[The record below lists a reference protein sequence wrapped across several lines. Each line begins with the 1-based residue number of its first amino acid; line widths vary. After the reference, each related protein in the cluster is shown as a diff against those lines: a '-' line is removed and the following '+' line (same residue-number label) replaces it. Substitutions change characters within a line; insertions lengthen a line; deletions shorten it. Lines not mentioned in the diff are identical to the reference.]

1 MKYLSKEELE
11 DIANELLNN
20 PTRETLKVLSNKYN
34 GEEKVVEIPVSN
46 DTTLEMNNVPH
57 FNIPTFEVPSV
68 NNEVK
73 VSESSSIPVLEV
85 PTFEETTPGKV
96 EEPMINTDIPS
107 VNVSDSIPTLEVPE
121 MPKADNN
128 TLVNFSGNLWEPQMP
143 SAVNMMETTD
153 NFNTTVNT
161 MSQNTMPGVNQNM
174 EVPFFGETTPV
185 VNNQIPVSGPV
196 PPQGVNNQMPSGPAP
211 QGPSMFGQIQ
221 QNYNIGA

>member
-20 PTRETLKVLSNKYN
+20 PTKETLRVLSNKYN
-34 GEEKVVEIPVSN
+34 GEEKVVEMPVDN
-46 DTTLEMNNVPH
+46 GATLNINSMPH
-57 FNIPTFEVPSV
+57 FDIPTFEVPSV

-85 PTFEETTPGKV
+85 PVFGGTTPGKV
-96 EEPMINTDIPS
+96 EEPVVNTDIPS

-121 MPKADNN
+121 MPKVDNN
-128 TLVNFSGNLWEPQMP
+128 TPVNFSGNLWEPQMP

-153 NFNTTVNT
+153 NFNTTV
-161 MSQNTMPGVNQNM
+161 NTMPGVNQNM

-196 PPQGVNNQMPSGPAP
+196 P

-221 QNYNIGA
+221 QNYNTGA

>member
-20 PTRETLKVLSNKYN
+20 PTKETLRVLSNKYN
-34 GEEKVVEIPVSN
+34 GEEKVVEMPVGDSA
-46 DTTLEMNNVPH
+46 TLNINSMPH
-57 FNIPTFEVPSV
+57 FDIPTFEVPSV

-73 VSESSSIPVLEV
+73 VGESSSIPVLEV
-85 PTFEETTPGKV
+85 PVFGGTTPDKV
-96 EEPMINTDIPS
+96 EEPMVNTDIPS

-121 MPKADNN
+121 MPKVDNN
-128 TLVNFSGNLWEPQMP
+128 TPVNFSGNLWEPQMP

-174 EVPFFGETTPV
+174 EVPFFGETTPA

-196 PPQGVNNQMPSGPAP
+196 P

-221 QNYNIGA
+221 QNYNTGA